1 MRSWDAP
8 TWMWARA
15 QELLEEA
22 TRLQRRVLVRVEPER
37 VPSWAPPV
45 DLFETPSELWV
56 VAALP
61 GVESERA
68 EVVIDESGAL
78 VIRARRELPASL
90 AAARLLRL
98 EIPFGYF
105 ERRVT
110 LPPGHY
116 RVLESVLADGL
127 LRLRLSKEDGR

>member
-1 MRSWDAP
+1 LRPSDP
-8 TWMWARA
+8 QTWMWARA

-22 TRLQRRVLVRVEPER
+22 ARIQRHFFVRVGADQ

-45 DLFETPSELWV
+45 DVFETPTELWV

-61 GVESERA
+61 GVEPGRA
-68 EVVIDESGAL
+68 EVVVEETGAL
-78 VIRARRELPASL
+78 VIRARRDHPLNL
-90 AAARLLRL
+90 AHTRLLQL

-110 LPPGHY
+110 LPRGHY

-127 LRLRLSKEDGR
+127 LRLRLGREVNR